1 MILATLAPPAAEIL
15 HRPLA
20 ALVRAYGA
28 PASVATRDDGQH
40 VVFGDAS
47 ASVSAIVDDD
57 ATIHAVDL
65 AFPAGTRYAVD
76 LEGTTHTLTF
86 GTTTSTGA
94 RDELAADAETDG
106 TNFRVFRRT
115 ADSDV
120 VLVFDPKTSALAHV
134 VLGDRATLLRLGYL
148 TDPTPVQSRFPF
160 TAPVLRH
167 TGVPDGSG
175 PNATVLRLDLDRGGV
190 VKKVSVVVP
199 SDDPAF
205 DQQLVTRLASDSYA
219 AAKLGGRTIGASVYR
234 EVRH

>member
-1 MILATLAPPAAEIL
+1 MIAIVPPSADLL

-20 ALVRAYGA
+20 ALVRAYGP

-47 ASVSAIVDDD
+47 ASVAAIVDDD

-76 LEGTTHTLTF
+76 VEGKTHTLTF
-86 GTTTSTGA
+86 GATTSEAA
-94 RDELAADAETDG
+94 RDELAADAETNG
-106 TNFRVFRRT
+106 ANFRVFRRT
-115 ADSDV
+115 ADSAL
-120 VLVFDPKTSALAHV
+120 VLVFDPKTSVLAHV

-167 TGVPDGSG
+167 TAVPDGSG
-175 PNATVLRLDLDRGGV
+175 PEATVLRLDLDRGGV
-190 VKKVSVVVP
+190 VRKVSVVVP
-199 SDDPAF
+199 SGDAAF
-205 DQQLVTRLASDSYA
+205 DQQLVARLANDAYA
-219 AAKLGGRTIGASVYR
+219 AAKLGGRAIGASVYR

>member
-1 MILATLAPPAAEIL
+1 MIATIAPPSADLL

-47 ASVSAIVDDD
+47 GSVSAIVDDD

-76 LEGTTHTLTF
+76 VEGTTHTLTF
-86 GTTTSTGA
+86 GATTSEGA
-94 RDELAADAETDG
+94 RDELAADAETSG
-106 TNFRVFRRT
+106 ASFRVFRRT
-115 ADSDV
+115 GDSGL
-120 VLVFDPKTSALAHV
+120 VLVFDPKTSLLAHV

-148 TDPTPVQSRFPF
+148 SDPTPVQSRFPF

-167 TGVPDGSG
+167 TAVPDGSG

-190 VKKVSVVVP
+190 VRKVTVVVP
-199 SDDPAF
+199 SDDAAF
-205 DQQLVTRLASDSYA
+205 DRQLVARLANDSYA
-219 AAKLGGRTIGASVYR
+219 AAKLGGRAIGASVYR